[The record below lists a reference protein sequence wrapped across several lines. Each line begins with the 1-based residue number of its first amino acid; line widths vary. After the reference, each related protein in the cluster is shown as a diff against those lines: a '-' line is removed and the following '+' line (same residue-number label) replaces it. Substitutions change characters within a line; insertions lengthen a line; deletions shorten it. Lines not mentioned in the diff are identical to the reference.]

1 MRLKFAIGIG
11 SAGIVSAVAR
21 KFTAMLRD
29 RSGHVAMIFGIATI
43 PLFVSVGVAVDMA
56 QQSRVHLKLAGT
68 ADAIALAAARSYKDV
83 DTRDAVGNRYLDA
96 NLEADYGPGVKVKN
110 LKVNFDDE
118 ARLVTVN
125 LIADVPTIM
134 MGIAGIHKTT
144 ADIKS
149 VVSYEGH
156 VSEPVSLGLVLD
168 VSGSMGKG
176 SPARI
181 KTLKKAGKRML
192 RRLRDADPDNVYV
205 RTGLA
210 SYNHAIKNIEDMA
223 WGVNRTLGEVNNLKH
238 GGYTSSTDAVNMVGG
253 WLIGNTEQLAHET
266 QDVHGDRDF
275 NLNRFMIFMTDGE
288 NKTNPEHDPDGT
300 GAEQDD
306 VATRARCDE
315 IKADGV
321 ELYTVAFQAPV
332 RGQELLEYCATSEN
346 HYFDATDEDAFL
358 EAFDEIGDRIENTLI
373 RIVD

>member
-1 MRLKFAIGIG
+1 MRLKFAIGIR
-11 SAGIVSAVAR
+11 SAGIVNAVAR

-83 DTRDAVGNRYLDA
+83 DNRGTVGGKYLDA
-96 NLEADYGPGVKVKN
+96 NLEADYGPGVKVTN
-110 LKVNFDDE
+110 LNVDFDDE
-118 ARLVTVN
+118 ARLVTVK

-144 ADIKS
+144 ANIQS

-176 SPARI
+176 SPTRI
-181 KTLKKAGKRML
+181 KTLRKAGKRL
-192 RRLRDADPDNVYV
+192 LQRLKGADPEGVYV
-205 RTGLA
+205 RTGLTT
-210 SYNHAIKNIEDMA
+210 YNLEITDTVNMG
-223 WGVNRTLGEVNNLKH
+223 WGVTTTLKKVKKLSS
-238 GGYTSSTDAVNMVGG
+238 GGGTASAAAVARVGG
-253 WLIGNTEQLAHET
+253 WLIGSSEQIEHET
-266 QDVHGDRDF
+266 QEVHGDREF
-275 NLNRFMIFMTDGE
+275 NLNRFMIFMTDGKNE
-288 NKTNPEHDPDGT
+288 PDGD
-300 GAEQDD
+300 EQDTL
-306 VATRARCDE
+306 TRTQCDD
-315 IKADGV
+315 IKFDGV
-321 ELYTVAFQAPV
+321 EIYTVAFQAPE
-332 RGQELLEYCATSEN
+332 RGQALLAYCATSEN
-346 HYFDATDEDAFL
+346 HYFDATNQDAFL
-358 EAFDEIGDRIENTLI
+358 KAFDEIGDRIENTLI